1 MFLFFPPWGTDVK
14 FCFHKIKKIR
24 GKKKNLKNALT
35 LCVFWQKGPCGLSD
49 PQNTKVKP
57 KICARLKKE
66 CNYSLA
72 PDLKCSLLII
82 ASYRFVCQYYRFSAS
97 SL

>member
-1 MFLFFPPWGTDVK
+1 MK
-14 FCFHKIKKIR
+14 FCFHKIKEIR
-24 GKKKNLKNALT
+24 K
-35 LCVFWQKGPCGLSD
+35 QKGPCGLSD
-49 PQNTKVKP
+49 PQNMKVKP

-82 ASYRFVCQYYRFSAS
+82 ASYRFVCHSITDLVLQVYKM
-97 SL
+97 